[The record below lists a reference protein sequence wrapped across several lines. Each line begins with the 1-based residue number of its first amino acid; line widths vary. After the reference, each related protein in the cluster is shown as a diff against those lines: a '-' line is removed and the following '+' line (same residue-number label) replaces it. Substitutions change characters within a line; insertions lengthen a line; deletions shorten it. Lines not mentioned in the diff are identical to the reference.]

1 MKEMLNSMLIR
12 AFRLADHAEVNALLA
27 EVLSKECYDE
37 TIDAF
42 ANQLS
47 LDSGL
52 VLVAEVKQR
61 IVGVIIGTVD
71 DNRGYYYRLAVH
83 ADYRNQGIG
92 QSLIRNLDKR
102 FQNRKV
108 NKVVIALD
116 KHNEHLRTFYE
127 SLGYQTKDFIS
138 GIASLRIVNG

>member
-1 MKEMLNSMLIR
+1 MIIR
-12 AFRLADHAEVNALLA
+12 PFRLADHAFVNHLLSD
-27 EVLSKECYDE
+27 VLSEECYDE

-52 VLVAEVKQR
+52 ILVAELDQN

-71 DNRGYYYRLAVH
+71 DNLGYYYRLAVH
-83 ADYRNQGIG
+83 REHRNRGIG
-92 QSLIRNLDKR
+92 QSLIRSLDKR

-108 NKVVIALD
+108 NKVMIALD
-116 KHNEHLRTFYE
+116 RHNEHLRSFYE
-127 SLGYQTKDFIS
+127 SLGYQTKDFLS
-138 GIASLRIVNG
+138 GISPLRIVNG